1 MTATEI
7 HFTDYFHV
15 DPAVL
20 QKYGAFNISL
30 VADLPLFIDPFLL
43 FNSPKRQYQ
52 DLHEEMIR
60 YLRFLRDKSGATDI
74 DQGLLRAWFL
84 FGEVR
89 QTWLG
94 FTTFGNRGSGLG
106 WDFARALQKNLNTIF
121 RTFGQEQITHG
132 SHLEKLCLIRSGVG
146 RDNISD
152 FTTNLIKGFLLEYTE
167 TFTVRHV
174 PKQLRRVVSVPRVK
188 FNYDTEVWQAG
199 EYELPMFRGDFVL
212 LTPRDILTRDEI
224 WIDRPG
230 LFLEF
235 ERIVTALPD
244 EALRAQV
251 NNYFLQRLSK
261 EPTRKEKDLSIE
273 AAIAKYPEVI
283 EYYIRSREYN
293 GNTATSISQSRVQD
307 SEAVFITQV
316 RELVE
321 LLRANTAFYSI
332 SGSTYDE
339 ARQRVAFFKDMIEN
353 KGGHAL
359 CYLKKKPIVRET
371 DLQLMF
377 RFTWMG
383 TQSDVGREVN
393 DGRGPVDYKISRG
406 SRDKSLV
413 EFKLARNSH
422 LKQNLA
428 KQVEIYQ
435 KASDATKAIKVIVYF
450 TSEEHEKVQKILRE
464 LGLSRDQDIILIDAR
479 ADNKPSGS
487 KA

>member
-1 MTATEI
+1 
-7 HFTDYFHV
+7 V
-15 DPAVL
+15 
-20 QKYGAFNISL
+20 
-30 VADLPLFIDPFLL
+30 
-43 FNSPKRQYQ
+43 
-52 DLHEEMIR
+52 
-60 YLRFLRDKSGATDI
+60 
-74 DQGLLRAWFL
+74 
-84 FGEVR
+84 
-89 QTWLG
+89 
-94 FTTFGNRGSGLG
+94 
-106 WDFARALQKNLNTIF
+106 NT
-121 RTFGQEQITHG
+121 
-132 SHLEKLCLIRSGVG
+132 
-146 RDNISD
+146 
-152 FTTNLIKGFLLEYTE
+152 
-167 TFTVRHV
+167 
-174 PKQLRRVVSVPRVK
+174 
-188 FNYDTEVWQAG
+188 
-199 EYELPMFRGDFVL
+199 
-212 LTPRDILTRDEI
+212 
-224 WIDRPG
+224 
-230 LFLEF
+230 
-235 ERIVTALPD
+235 
-244 EALRAQV
+244 
-251 NNYFLQRLSK
+251 YFLQRHSK

-283 EYYIRSREYN
+283 EYYIRSREDN